1 MASTPT
7 IVALIPA
14 RGGSKRLPGKNVLA
28 FAGRPLLYYSIALAQ
43 AVERIQRCLVSTED
57 GQIAHVARNCGAE
70 VITRPAELAD
80 DTASTAA
87 AVVHALETLK
97 AEGRMP
103 DAYVLL
109 QPNCP
114 LRTRSMVV
122 RALELLE
129 NGGCDSV
136 VSVSRHHHKI
146 GEIRNELFV
155 PAYAPGTRSQEMP
168 ERYFENGLVYVA
180 WSRVVMEGGGI
191 FGARI
196 RPLITDPIYALGDID
211 TKLDLEVA
219 EFLFA
224 KYRSHFD
231 WAPSPLTVN
240 AENRD
245 RLQRSY

>member
-1 MASTPT
+1 
-7 IVALIPA
+7 
-14 RGGSKRLPGKNVLA
+14 
-28 FAGRPLLYYSIALAQ
+28 
-43 AVERIQRCLVSTED
+43 
-57 GQIAHVARNCGAE
+57 
-70 VITRPAELAD
+70 
-80 DTASTAA
+80 
-87 AVVHALETLK
+87 
-97 AEGRMP
+97 MP

-231 WAPSPLTVN
+231 WAPSPLTVIVFN
-240 AENRD
+240 APTEQNVPKTSALCHRHACRFRKVEAAHPGGQEFG
-245 RLQRSY
+245 RLVLFNLRHWHAHAGEVRFDGH